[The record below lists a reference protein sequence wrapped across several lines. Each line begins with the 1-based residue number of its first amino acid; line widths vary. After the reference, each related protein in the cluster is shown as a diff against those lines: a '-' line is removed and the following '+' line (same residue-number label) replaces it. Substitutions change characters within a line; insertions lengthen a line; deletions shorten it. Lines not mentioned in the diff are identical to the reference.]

1 MKGFVNVAGTW
12 ALRSFKIE
20 GEPGGRRDRG
30 SDGGAGGWCW
40 LHGTTIYHMIHTTR
54 THKEAKSDG
63 IAPRRERQ
71 VQSEAGSAGKPLSRH
86 KGGAVKEEAAWSR
99 PKWPESGF
107 F

>member
-40 LHGTTIYHMIHTTR
+40 LHGTTIYHMIHKTR

-86 KGGAVKEEAAWSR
+86 NA
-99 PKWPESGF
+99 
-107 F
+107 